1 MFVLP
6 SLVVLD
12 IVLKNRKKKNFKK
25 NRAQLQQLK
34 TGHLG
39 CERFVIF
46 STQVP
51 GMLKNTPKHE
61 EVLYQPTINLT
72 WNQLRINL
80 DFCVKSFGLWTTSQL
95 SNFAA

>member
-12 IVLKNRKKKNFKK
+12 IVLNNTHKKNQ
-25 NRAQLQQLK
+25 AQLQQFK

-39 CERFVIF
+39 RERFVIF

-51 GMLKNTPKHE
+51 GMLKNTPKHVK
-61 EVLYQPTINLT
+61 VL
-72 WNQLRINL
+72 
-80 DFCVKSFGLWTTSQL
+80 
-95 SNFAA
+95 

>member
-12 IVLKNRKKKNFKK
+12 IVLINTKKKKLKK

-39 CERFVIF
+39 RERFVIF
-46 STQVP
+46 STQVL
-51 GMLKNTPKHE
+51 GMQKIHQNM
-61 EVLYQPTINLT
+61 
-72 WNQLRINL
+72 
-80 DFCVKSFGLWTTSQL
+80 
-95 SNFAA
+95 